1 MSEREPEDIAKLRE
15 AFASLAE
22 RGGELPRADDGA
34 RAFEALHGELSPEE
48 RRARVEQLV
57 TDPQAAE
64 AWRLARELPPVPR
77 VARAG
82 SLPRRAW
89 WSWAAAAAACAL
101 VGVLWTQR
109 EPTGPPVYR
118 GQEAAGV
125 RSVLTESSLSRTQPV
140 LAWSA
145 VPGARYR
152 VVVLTP
158 ALDLLEEAS
167 DLTEPRYRLS
177 PEVLA
182 RLAPGASFLW
192 QVEVEAPGAVPQLS
206 ETFSARLE

>member
-22 RGGELPRADDGA
+22 RAGDAPSAPASSRAY
-34 RAFEALHGELSPEE
+34 EALHGELSPEE
-48 RRARVEQLV
+48 RRALVAQLV

-64 AWRLARELPPVPR
+64 AWRLARELPPVPAA
-77 VARAG
+77 ARAG
-82 SLPRRAW
+82 SSSRRPW
-89 WSWAAAAAACAL
+89 WTLAAALAAFAL
-101 VGVLWTQR
+101 LGVLWTERAPQ
-109 EPTGPPVYR
+109 GPPVYR
-118 GQEAAGV
+118 GQEAEIV
-125 RSVLTESSLSRTQPV
+125 RSTLGQAPVSRAEPVLT
-140 LAWSA
+140 WSA

-152 VVVLTP
+152 VVVMTP
-158 ALDLLEEAS
+158 ELDRLEEA
-167 DLTEPRYRLS
+167 DGLTEPRFRLS
-177 PEVLA
+177 SALLA